1 MMYKA
6 TSAGVIP
13 SAKQK
18 SGFLAAHGQALRE
31 GVRDGTPIALGYL
44 AVAFTLGIAARSAG
58 LTAFQGFLASLLNN
72 ASAGEYAG
80 FTLIAAGAAYWEVAL
95 MTLIT
100 NARYLLMSCALSQKF
115 APDTPLRHRFL
126 VGYDVTDEIF
136 GIAIARPG
144 SLDPYYNYGAMLVA
158 MPGSGDSGRRRAA
171 SAGGQCPERGSLRHV
186 PGGDRSPRPEKQSG
200 GRSGSRQ
207 LSAEFRRRPPAPAGR
222 SLQRY
227 PHHSAHGSHRGPGR
241 SSLPG
246 VRRGRT
252 TSFRIPGGVR
262 L

>member
-1 MMYKA
+1 MYKA

-13 SAKQK
+13 STKQK

-31 GVRDGTPIALGYL
+31 GVRDGVPIALGYF

-58 LTAFQGFLASLLNN
+58 FSAFQAAVSSLLNH

-158 MPGSGDSGRRRAA
+158 MPGWAVGTALGILAGDVLPLRVVSALSVALYGMFLAVIVPPARKNKVVAGVVAALSSGTRTILLTVAIAA
-171 SAGGQCPERGSLRHV
+171 LAAVLFPV
-186 PGGDRSPRPEKQSG
+186 
-200 GRSGSRQ
+200 
-207 LSAEFRRRPPAPAGR
+207 SAEAEQPASESQEVSGYDA
-222 SLQRY
+222 
-227 PHHSAHGSHRGPGR
+227 
-241 SSLPG
+241 
-246 VRRGRT
+246 
-252 TSFRIPGGVR
+252 
-262 L
+262 

>member
-13 SAKQK
+13 STKQK

-144 SLDPYYNYGAMLVA
+144 SLDPYYNYGAMRMARVT
-158 MPGSGDSGRRRAA
+158 
-171 SAGGQCPERGSLRHV
+171 
-186 PGGDRSPRPEKQSG
+186 
-200 GRSGSRQ
+200 
-207 LSAEFRRRPPAPAGR
+207 PPIMAR
-222 SLQRY
+222 
-227 PHHSAHGSHRGPGR
+227 
-241 SSLPG
+241 
-246 VRRGRT
+246 
-252 TSFRIPGGVR
+252 
-262 L
+262 

>member
-58 LTAFQGFLASLLNN
+58 LTAFQGFLAQPAEQRLPPGNTPALPSSPP
-72 ASAGEYAG
+72 APPTGR
-80 FTLIAAGAAYWEVAL
+80 WAL

-158 MPGSGDSGRRRAA
+158 MPGWAVGTALGILAGDVLPLRVVSALSVALYGMFLAVIVPPARKNKVVAGVVAA
-171 SAGGQCPERGSLRHV
+171 SFLLSFAAATCPCWPL
-186 PGGDRSPRPEKQSG
+186 SP
-200 GRSGSRQ
+200 
-207 LSAEFRRRPPAPAGR
+207 AVPAPFCSR
-222 SLQRY
+222 
-227 PHHSAHGSHRGPGR
+227 
-241 SSLPG
+241 
-246 VRRGRT
+246 
-252 TSFRIPGGVR
+252 
-262 L
+262 